1 MKKHIPNFITCC
13 NLFCGVVGIV
23 FAFEGDFYMAAY
35 FTIASLVL
43 DFFDGFAARI
53 LKVSSPIGKELDS
66 LADMVTFGVLPGI
79 IMFQM
84 MKAAACAPGVC
95 TGLLSNNYF
104 PYLAFLIPVFSGLRL
119 AKFNVDT
126 RQSDSFIG
134 LPTPA
139 NAIFI
144 ASLPI
149 IMDNQEL
156 AATWL
161 ANPKVLGIVTTVMSY
176 LLVAELPLLAL
187 KFKDFSLA
195 NNKAR
200 YALIVG
206 SLALLI
212 GLKFA
217 AVPFIILFYV
227 LLSVL
232 NTKRT
237 ANS

>member
-1 MKKHIPNFITCC
+1 MKKHIPNVITCC
-13 NLFCGVVGIV
+13 NLFCGTVGLV
-23 FAFEGDFYMAAY
+23 FAFQGDFYTAAY
-35 FTIASLVL
+35 LTIASLVF
-43 DFFDGFAARI
+43 DFFDGFAARL

-66 LADMVTFGVLPGI
+66 LADMVTFGVLPGV
-79 IMFQM
+79 IMFQL
-84 MKAAACAPGVC
+84 MKTAACDPSVC
-95 TGLLSNNYF
+95 TGLLSKSYF
-104 PYLAFLIPVFSGLRL
+104 PYIAFLIPVFSGLRL

-149 IMDNQEL
+149 IMDNQAI

-161 ANPKVLGIVTTVMSY
+161 ANPKVLACTTIVMSY

-187 KFKDFSLA
+187 KFKDFSFA
-195 NNKAR
+195 HNKAR
-200 YALIVG
+200 YALILG
-206 SLALLI
+206 SVTLLV

-217 AVPFIILFYV
+217 AIPFVILFYV
-227 LLSVL
+227 LLSVV
-232 NTKRT
+232 NRRKTT
-237 ANS
+237 NS